1 VSDLRAKFGIPGGV
15 GTGSTETA
23 LVALRV
29 PDPSNACEGARQNN
43 GRTSL
48 LSDAPKL
55 PFKDCGRIDCRCRYE
70 RITDRRRGQRRQQ
83 ADRREEIR
91 FELKKEDRRK
101 TDRRRSNSN
110 PWSRDL

>member
-1 VSDLRAKFGIPGGV
+1 MSDSKARFGQPIRTDSP
-15 GTGSTETA
+15 ETT
-23 LVALRV
+23 VVVLRV
-29 PDPSNACEGARQNN
+29 LDPGSACESARQNN

-55 PFKDCGRIDCRCRYE
+55 PYKDCGRIDCRCRYE
-70 RITDRRRGQRRQQ
+70 RIADRRRGQRRQQ

-101 TDRRRSNSN
+101 GDRRKNSN
-110 PWSRDL
+110 PWGRDL